1 MPNPPVVPPPKNKPV
16 IGGHPASA
24 NAPMTASPVALWA
37 SEAALGMLLLPV
49 LPSPPGSTPSR
60 PRANAYRQTALWNA
74 SAAANKLVRNS
85 HWAACDSTLPPRPN
99 ISAGPWALAAATT
112 WALPACA
119 AIAHAD
125 PAYTTPIRPS
135 AV

>member
-1 MPNPPVVPPPKNKPV
+1 
-16 IGGHPASA
+16 
-24 NAPMTASPVALWA
+24 
-37 SEAALGMLLLPV
+37 MLLLPV

-60 PRANAYRQTALWNA
+60 PSANAYRQTALWNA

-85 HWAACDSTLPPRPN
+85 HWAACDSTLPPRPT
-99 ISAGPWALAAATT
+99 SARSPALAAATT
-112 WALPACA
+112 CALPACA